1 MKRANTPTDYLSG
14 LVPAEAAAKK
24 FYLAKGEYELAF
36 AGDAATFCKFMFLTA
51 DLWQN
56 IINSRIS
63 TQLSRRL
70 TLLFCFFFFPDGR
83 FYRLSQVATLTLTSA
98 LRH

>member
-36 AGDAATFCKFMFLTA
+36 AGDAAAFCKFMFLTA

-70 TLLFCFFFFPDGR
+70 TLCFASFFPQMAVFTVSVKLQR
-83 FYRLSQVATLTLTSA
+83 
-98 LRH
+98 